1 MLSDNI
7 RNLRKT
13 KGWSQE
19 ELAIKLNVVRQT
31 ISKWEKGL
39 SVPDSEM
46 LIRIAEELDTTVG
59 VLLGEPELTDK
70 KSAENLELK
79 EIAAKLE
86 FLNEQFAKR
95 SERQRKIWRIIFIA
109 LGVFVIFTLFY
120 ETAGFLYFRAVM
132 ENMDADTSIIGG
144 YDGPTSIYVSNM
156 SFGTGKLILTLLV
169 AVLSIVGIYKTRRK

>member
-109 LGVFVIFTLFY
+109 LGIFVLLTLFY
-120 ETAGFLYFRAVM
+120 ETASFLYFRAVM
-132 ENMDADTSIIGG
+132 ENMNADTSIIGG

-156 SFGTGKLILTLLV
+156 SFSAVKLILTLIV
-169 AVLSIVGIYKTRRK
+169 AVLSVVGIYKTRRK

>member
-59 VLLGEPELTDK
+59 VLLGEPEFTDK

-95 SERQRKIWRIIFIA
+95 SERQRKIMFP
-109 LGVFVIFTLFY
+109 
-120 ETAGFLYFRAVM
+120 E
-132 ENMDADTSIIGG
+132 
-144 YDGPTSIYVSNM
+144 
-156 SFGTGKLILTLLV
+156 
-169 AVLSIVGIYKTRRK
+169 